1 MNKYSMVSSA
11 VLTLTWTISRFRS
24 SRTDIIRRACP
35 GIRDEMVFKST
46 CEPQNLTSTS
56 ATEDVEF
63 ATSSLMLSLMEE
75 AEEVGDGSD
84 ER

>member
-1 MNKYSMVSSA
+1 MVSSA
-11 VLTLTWTISRFRS
+11 VLTLAWTISRARS
-24 SRTDIIRRACP
+24 SRTDIILKACP
-35 GIRDEMVFKST
+35 GIRDETVFKSK

-56 ATEDVEF
+56 ATEDFEF
-63 ATSSLMLSLMEE
+63 ATSSLMLSLMED

>member
-1 MNKYSMVSSA
+1 
-11 VLTLTWTISRFRS
+11 
-24 SRTDIIRRACP
+24 
-35 GIRDEMVFKST
+35 MVFKST